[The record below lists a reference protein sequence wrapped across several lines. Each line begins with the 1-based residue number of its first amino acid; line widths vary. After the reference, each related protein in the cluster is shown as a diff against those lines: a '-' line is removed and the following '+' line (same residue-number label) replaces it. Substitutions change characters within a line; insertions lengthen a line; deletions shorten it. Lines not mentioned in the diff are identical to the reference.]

1 MGPWFDHMLPEYSRF
16 YPAVVMR
23 GGPIVRCGE
32 GLAGTAPKGI
42 SLLLALLALLH
53 IALAMQVVHLMT
65 VTAEDTGMDGAL
77 LSSTQALNFEL
88 RRADAK

>member
-1 MGPWFDHMLPEYSRF
+1 
-16 YPAVVMR
+16 MR

-42 SLLLALLALLH
+42 SLLLSLLH